1 MTPPPPGPSDALL
14 VDDADQGKPITE
26 LRDLSLHVDDR
37 FGRRV
42 RGRLERR
49 VLAGELLGLAWTA
62 PLMMLL
68 EFVRVPFEL
77 LQGRRR
83 PRRDGEGAS

>member
-1 MTPPPPGPSDALL
+1 MTAVGSGPDDATP
-14 VDDADQGKPITE
+14 VDDTDLGEPVSE
-26 LRDLSLHVDDR
+26 LRDLSLAVDDR

-68 EFVRVPFEL
+68 EFLRIPFEL
-77 LQGRRR
+77 LQGKRR
-83 PRRDGEGAS
+83 P